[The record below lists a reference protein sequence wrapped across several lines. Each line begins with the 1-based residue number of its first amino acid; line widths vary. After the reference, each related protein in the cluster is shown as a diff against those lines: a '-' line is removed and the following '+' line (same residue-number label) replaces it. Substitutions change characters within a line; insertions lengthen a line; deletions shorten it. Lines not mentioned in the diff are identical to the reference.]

1 MQFPTFNDITVYNSV
16 LIPSTGKIES
26 KNVIYIPDPVS
37 EAKNEFQNYNDFD
50 PPFGIRLR

>member
-16 LIPSTGKIES
+16 LNPSTGKIES

-37 EAKNEFQNYNDFD
+37 EAKNEFQNYND
-50 PPFGIRLR
+50 